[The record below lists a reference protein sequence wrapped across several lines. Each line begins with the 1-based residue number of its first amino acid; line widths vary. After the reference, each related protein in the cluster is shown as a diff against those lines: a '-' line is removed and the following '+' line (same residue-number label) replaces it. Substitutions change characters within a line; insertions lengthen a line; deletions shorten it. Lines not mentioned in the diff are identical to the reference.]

1 MNPVKLWLF
10 GQNSFWNQCL
20 IFVLT
25 PGRLLLDVLVPSC
38 LPQIKLASLQSRL
51 FSSSHTQISSQLPF
65 TTFSTVFE
73 SALRLNFS
81 KLCCKWSKFLWEEIG
96 SYLFYD
102 CFFPQVK
109 SPTQDSGAVGGDN
122 GKLLSVWYPYY
133 RSFSSTS
140 RIWVKVG
147 ARTSWLHLPE
157 TAGARWETLKS
168 C

>member
-1 MNPVKLWLF
+1 MNPNKLWLF
-10 GQNSFWNQCL
+10 GQNSFWNQFL

-25 PGRLLLDVLVPSC
+25 PGRLLPAVLVPSC
-38 LPQIKLASLQSRL
+38 LPQIKFASLQSRL

-65 TTFSTVFE
+65 ATFSTILE

-81 KLCCKWSKFLWEEIG
+81 KLCCKWSQFLWKEIRN
-96 SYLFYD
+96 YLFYD

-109 SPTQDSGAVGGDN
+109 SLTLDSGVGGGDN
-122 GKLLSVWYPYY
+122 GKLLSVWYPHY
-133 RSFSSTS
+133 RSLSSTS
-140 RIWVKVG
+140 RIWMKVG
-147 ARTSWLHLPE
+147 SPNSCLHLPE